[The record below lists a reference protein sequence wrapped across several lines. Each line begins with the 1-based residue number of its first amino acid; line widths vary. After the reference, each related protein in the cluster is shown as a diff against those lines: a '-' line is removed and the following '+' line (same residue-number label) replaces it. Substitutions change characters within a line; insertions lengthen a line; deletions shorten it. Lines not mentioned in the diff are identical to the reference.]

1 MTVVITIKASD
12 NAKNRYRARR
22 AEKREQQKADEQ
34 LARKIA
40 AAHAGCSTKVVK
52 ATALPSLRDR
62 NEGGAVCLPAVAI
75 YSAGFRKVR
84 KEATHIIK

>member
-1 MTVVITIKASD
+1 MTVVITYLASD
-12 NAKNRYRARR
+12 NARNRRRARR
-22 AEKREQQKADEQ
+22 AEMQAQREADEQ

-62 NEGGAVCLPAVAI
+62 NEGSASCLPAVSI
-75 YSAGFRKVR
+75 YAAGYRKSKDIVTAR
-84 KEATHIIK
+84 

>member
-22 AEKREQQKADEQ
+22 AAKREQQKADEQ

-52 ATALPSLRDR
+52 ATTLPSLRYR
-62 NEGGAVCLPAVAI
+62 SEAGAVCLPDVAI
-75 YSAGFRKVR
+75 YNAGHRKPTKSIYPAR
-84 KEATHIIK
+84 